1 MYYHLSLRRLSPVSY
16 GGYPHP
22 AEITLLG
29 INSATGMIL
38 LSRKEVRLFPPPHT
52 APGKTYS
59 VLLRVAQDLD
69 AVRFEGIRSRT
80 DGALDLDPRSLD
92 HLVDLL
98 SVILV
103 DT

>member
-1 MYYHLSLRRLSPVSY
+1 
-16 GGYPHP
+16 
-22 AEITLLG
+22 
-29 INSATGMIL
+29 MIL
-38 LSRKEVRLFPPPHT
+38 LSRKEVCLFYFPPHT

-59 VLLRVAQDLD
+59 VLLRVVQDLD